1 MKHFKRTVHLALLL
15 LIFVGYGCQN
25 KKKNIQKKSDTEES
39 STEEFPS
46 EMVDF
51 IPYENNPVFSGTDA
65 DTWDKNIR
73 ERGYILLEDG
83 IYKMWYSGYKGD
95 ESDPKYLGYATSTD
109 GINWERYD
117 DNPIHKEK
125 WTEDMFV
132 IREDRQYYMF
142 AEGEN
147 DIAHLLISQ
156 NGIDWQEKG
165 DLIIGK
171 KNGDRISGPYGTP
184 TIWIEDGKWYLFY
197 ERDDNGIWLAT
208 SEDQITWTNV
218 QDEPVLEKGPEKYDA
233 GAVAANQVVKFNNR
247 YYLFYHGSTN
257 PNWADPNENA
267 LWSSLVAMS
276 TDLINWKKYPKNPI
290 VEGDHSSPILVF
302 DDEEYRLFTMHD
314 KVWLYY
320 PAGRSL

>member
-1 MKHFKRTVHLALLL
+1 MIYFKRTVHLGLLL
-15 LIFVGYGCQN
+15 LFFLGYGCQN
-25 KKKNIQKKSDTEES
+25 KKKNIPKKSDTEES

-46 EMVDF
+46 EMVGF
-51 IPYENNPVFSGTDA
+51 IPYENNPVFSGADA

-83 IYKMWYSGYKGD
+83 KYKMWYSGYKGE

-117 DNPIHKEK
+117 DNPIYKEK
-125 WTEDMFV
+125 WTEDIFV
-132 IREDRQYYMF
+132 IREDGQYYMF

-165 DLIIGK
+165 DLIIRK

-184 TIWIEDGKWYLFY
+184 TVWIEDGKWYLFY
-197 ERDDNGIWLAT
+197 ERDDQGIWLAN

-218 QDEPVLEKGPEKYDA
+218 QDEPVLEMGPEKYDA

-290 VEGDHSSPILVF
+290 VEGDHSSPILVL

-320 PAGRSL
+320 PAGK